1 MSEKQ
6 KYHPKASPKEKK
18 SHEKEKTLTTKKE
31 FFKEKKECKI
41 DTRKKLTKI
50 CLHSLKNDIWNSK
63 KSWNLRKVSQEKA
76 FKKEIKHTL
85 QEVKTKTQSTIQ
97 SNSQNHEPIEQ
108 IEKKS
113 LKNSQTIFKKN
124 SPLLWDKLAYKNETE
139 IKKNYWKDV
148 KKLITKYCQ
157 WSVIDEKFLY
167 WVIARESRFNKNAKS
182 YTGVK
187 WLWQLTNDTIKTVV
201 NINEAKVRNNPTVA
215 DLHITDG
222 LKNKKWKLDKKEIL
236 KPINQ
241 IKFIIT
247 YLSYLEDLFVEV
259 KDKNFKTDLII
270 TSYNLWPWKTKE
282 IFDQYYWVKNW
293 AGLKKALERASNNG
307 KISEW
312 KLKEVAEY
320 VPAVR
325 KYILLASL

>member
-1 MSEKQ
+1 MAEKQ
-6 KYHPKASPKEKK
+6 KYHPKPTPKEKK
-18 SHEKEKTLTTKKE
+18 YHEKEKTLKNKKE
-31 FFKEKKECKI
+31 LLKEKKECKM

-50 CLHSLKNDIWNSK
+50 CLDALKNEIWNSK
-63 KSWNLRKVSQEKA
+63 KSWKAPKVHEEKQIN
-76 FKKEIKHTL
+76 KEIKPIP
-85 QEVKTKTQSTIQ
+85 QGVKTKIQPTIK
-97 SNSQNHEPIEQ
+97 SNTQNHEPIQ
-108 IEKKS
+108 KIEKKP
-113 LKNSQTIFKKN
+113 LKKPQTIFDKD
-124 SPLLWDKLAYKNETE
+124 SPLIWDKLAYKNETE
-139 IKKNYWKDV
+139 IKKNYWKDA
-148 KKLITKYCQ
+148 KELIAKYCQ

-187 WLWQLTNDTIKTVV
+187 WLWQLTNDTIKTIV
-201 NINEAKVRNNPTVA
+201 NINEAKVRNNPAVG
-215 DLHITDG
+215 DLHVTDSI
-222 LKNKKWKLDKKEIL
+222 KNKKWKLDNKEIL

-293 AGLKKALERASNNG
+293 TGLKKALERASNNW

-320 VPAVR
+320 VPAV
-325 KYILLASL
+325 KNYISLASL